1 MEILGG
7 SLFSVAGAGESH
19 GPAVTTIVFGCPPG
33 LKLSRASV
41 QQYLDRRRPGSSKLG
56 TPRREGDKVVLLSG
70 VYSEDQERLLD
81 GPEISVACGDEEISS
96 RGYEE
101 GFTTGEPIAAVV
113 LSAAKRSAD
122 YAQFAGDRGE
132 VRPGHT
138 DLVKYHKARGFA
150 DPRGGGRS
158 SFRSTIS
165 DVIGGSIARIF
176 LCEHFGTA
184 FLSSICQVGELK
196 SPVSLSDHLEELVCD
211 AEGRRLTAAQ
221 VTAVETRLSA
231 GELAGVDGI
240 RTLDAE
246 FSAAAAEL
254 IGSTRKQGDSIG
266 AAVEVVGVNVPPLIG
281 EPLYASLKLRLMG
294 ALGGLHA
301 VQSCELGSGGEVV
314 SRRGSENNDA
324 IRRQGYQG
332 NHHGGLLGGVTTGM
346 PLVFRVGFKPTAS
359 IALPQQSVRKD
370 LEEIEFKLRKGRHDP
385 CVGVR
390 AGVTLESRM
399 AIEVMDAGL
408 EHQSRHLSN
417 DNFRLF

>member
-33 LKLSRASV
+33 LKLSRVSV

-70 VYSEDQERLLD
+70 VYSEDHEMLK
-81 GPEISVACGDEEISS
+81 GPEISVALGDEEIST
-96 RGYEE
+96 RAYEE

-113 LSAAKRSAD
+113 LSEAKRSGD
-122 YAQFAGDRGE
+122 YDQLAGARGD

-138 DLVKYHKARGFA
+138 DLVKHYKARGFA

-158 SFRSTIS
+158 SYRSTLS

-176 LCEHFGTA
+176 LREHFGTA
-184 FLSSICQVGELK
+184 FLSSICQVGDLK
-196 SPVSLSDHLEELVCD
+196 SPVSLSDHLEKLVCAAPD
-211 AEGRRLTAAQ
+211 RRLTATQ
-221 VTAVETRLSA
+221 VEAVETQLSA
-231 GELAGVDGI
+231 GEI

-246 FSAAAAEL
+246 FCMGAAEL

-266 AAVEVVGVNVPPLIG
+266 AAAEVVGVNVPPLIG
-281 EPLYASLKLRLMG
+281 EPLYHSLKLRLMG
-294 ALGGLHA
+294 VLGGLNA

-314 SRRGSENNDA
+314 GRRGSENNDA
-324 IRRQGYQG
+324 IRRPGYQG

-359 IALPQQSVRKD
+359 ILLPQQSVRKD
-370 LEEIEFKLRKGRHDP
+370 LEEIEFKLQKGRHDP

-399 AIEVMDAGL
+399 AIEVMDAAL
-408 EHQSRHLSN
+408 VHQSRQLSV

>member
-33 LKLSRASV
+33 LKLSRVSV

-70 VYSEDQERLLD
+70 VYSEDHEMLK
-81 GPEISVACGDEEISS
+81 GPEISVAFGDEEIST
-96 RGYEE
+96 RAYEE

-113 LSAAKRSAD
+113 LSEAKRSGD
-122 YAQFAGDRGE
+122 YDQLAGARGD

-138 DLVKYHKARGFA
+138 DLVKHYKARGFA

-158 SFRSTIS
+158 SYRSTLS
-165 DVIGGSIARIF
+165 DVIGGSIARIC
-176 LCEHFGTA
+176 LREHFGTA
-184 FLSSICQVGELK
+184 FLSSICQVGDLK
-196 SPVSLSDHLEELVCD
+196 SPVSLSDHLEELVCAAAD
-211 AEGRRLTAAQ
+211 RRLTATQ
-221 VTAVETRLSA
+221 IEAVETQLSE
-231 GELAGVDGI
+231 GEI

-246 FSAAAAEL
+246 FCMGAAEL

-281 EPLYASLKLRLMG
+281 EPLYHSLKLRLMG
-294 ALGGLHA
+294 VLGGLNA

-314 SRRGSENNDA
+314 GRRGSENNDA
-324 IRRQGYQG
+324 IRRPGYQG

-359 IALPQQSVRKD
+359 ILLPQQSVRKD
-370 LEEIEFKLRKGRHDP
+370 LEEIEFKLQKGRHDP

-399 AIEVMDAGL
+399 AIEVMDAAL
-408 EHQSRHLSN
+408 AHQSRQLSA

>member
-33 LKLSRASV
+33 LKLSRVSV

-70 VYSEDQERLLD
+70 VYSEDHEMLK
-81 GPEISVACGDEEISS
+81 GPEISVALGDEEISS
-96 RGYEE
+96 RAYEE

-113 LSAAKRSAD
+113 LSEAKRSGD
-122 YAQFAGDRGE
+122 YDQLAGARGD

-138 DLVKYHKARGFA
+138 DLVKHYKARGFA

-158 SFRSTIS
+158 SYRSTLS

-176 LCEHFGTA
+176 LREHFGTA
-184 FLSSICQVGELK
+184 FLSSICQVGDLK
-196 SPVSLSDHLEELVCD
+196 SPVSLSDHLEELVCAAAD
-211 AEGRRLTAAQ
+211 RRLTATQ
-221 VTAVETRLSA
+221 IEAVESRLSA
-231 GELAGVDGI
+231 GEI

-246 FSAAAAEL
+246 FCMGAAEL

-266 AAVEVVGVNVPPLIG
+266 AAVEVVGVTVPPLIG
-281 EPLYASLKLRLMG
+281 EPLYHSLKLRLMG
-294 ALGGLHA
+294 VLGGLNA

-314 SRRGSENNDA
+314 GRRGSENNDA
-324 IRRQGYQG
+324 IRRPGYQG

-346 PLVFRVGFKPTAS
+346 PLVFRIGFKPTAS
-359 IALPQQSVRKD
+359 ILLPQQSVRKD
-370 LEEIEFKLRKGRHDP
+370 LEEIEFKLQKGRHDP

-399 AIEVMDAGL
+399 AIEVMDAAL
-408 EHQSRHLSN
+408 AHQSRQLSA

>member
-33 LKLSRASV
+33 LKLSRVSV

-70 VYSEDQERLLD
+70 VYSEDHEMLK
-81 GPEISVACGDEEISS
+81 GPEISVALGDEEISS
-96 RGYEE
+96 RAYEE

-113 LSAAKRSAD
+113 LSEAKRSGD
-122 YAQFAGDRGE
+122 YDQLAGARGD

-138 DLVKYHKARGFA
+138 DLVKHYKARGFA

-158 SFRSTIS
+158 SYRSTLS

-176 LCEHFGTA
+176 LREHFGTA
-184 FLSSICQVGELK
+184 FLSSICQVGDLK
-196 SPVSLSDHLEELVCD
+196 SPVSLSDHLEELVCAAAD
-211 AEGRRLTAAQ
+211 RRLTATQ
-221 VTAVETRLSA
+221 IEAVETQLSA
-231 GELAGVDGI
+231 GEI

-246 FSAAAAEL
+246 FCMGAAEL
-254 IGSTRKQGDSIG
+254 IGSTRKQRDSIG
-266 AAVEVVGVNVPPLIG
+266 AAVEVVGVTVPPLIG
-281 EPLYASLKLRLMG
+281 EPLYHSLKLRLMG
-294 ALGGLHA
+294 VLGGLNA

-314 SRRGSENNDA
+314 GRRGSENNDA
-324 IRRQGYQG
+324 IRRPGYQG

-346 PLVFRVGFKPTAS
+346 PLVFRIGFKPTAS
-359 IALPQQSVRKD
+359 ILLPQQSVRKD
-370 LEEIEFKLRKGRHDP
+370 LEEIEFKLQKGRHDP

-390 AGVTLESRM
+390 AGMTLESRM
-399 AIEVMDAGL
+399 AIEVMDAAL
-408 EHQSRHLSN
+408 AHQSRQLSA

>member
-33 LKLSRASV
+33 LKLSRVSV

-70 VYSEDQERLLD
+70 VYSEDHEMLK
-81 GPEISVACGDEEISS
+81 GPEISVALGNEEIST
-96 RGYEE
+96 RAYEE

-113 LSAAKRSAD
+113 LSEAKRSGD
-122 YAQFAGDRGE
+122 YDQLAGARGD

-138 DLVKYHKARGFA
+138 DLVKHYKARGFA

-158 SFRSTIS
+158 SYRSTLS
-165 DVIGGSIARIF
+165 DVIGGSIARIY
-176 LCEHFGTA
+176 LREHFGTA

-196 SPVSLSDHLEELVCD
+196 SPVSLSDHLEELVCAAAD
-211 AEGRRLTAAQ
+211 RRLTATQ
-221 VTAVETRLSA
+221 IEAVESRLSA
-231 GELAGVDGI
+231 GEI

-246 FSAAAAEL
+246 FCMGAAEL

-281 EPLYASLKLRLMG
+281 EPLYHSLKLRLMG
-294 ALGGLHA
+294 VLGGLHA

-314 SRRGSENNDA
+314 GRRGSENNDA
-324 IRRQGYQG
+324 IRRPGYQG

-359 IALPQQSVRKD
+359 ILLPQQSVRKD
-370 LEEIEFKLRKGRHDP
+370 LEEIEFKLQKGRHDP

-399 AIEVMDAGL
+399 AIEVMDAAL
-408 EHQSRHLSN
+408 AHQSRQLSA

>member
-33 LKLSRASV
+33 LKLSRVSV

-70 VYSEDQERLLD
+70 VYSEDHEMLK
-81 GPEISVACGDEEISS
+81 GPEISVALGDEEISS
-96 RGYEE
+96 RAYEE

-113 LSAAKRSAD
+113 LSEAKRSGD
-122 YAQFAGDRGE
+122 YDQLAGARGD

-138 DLVKYHKARGFA
+138 DLVKHYKARGFA

-158 SFRSTIS
+158 SYRSTLS

-176 LCEHFGTA
+176 LREHFGTA

-196 SPVSLSDHLEELVCD
+196 SPVSLSDHLEELVCASAD
-211 AEGRRLTAAQ
+211 RRLTASQ
-221 VTAVETRLSA
+221 IEAVETQLSA
-231 GELAGVDGI
+231 GEI

-246 FSAAAAEL
+246 FCMGAAEL

-281 EPLYASLKLRLMG
+281 EPLYHSLKLRLMG
-294 ALGGLHA
+294 VLGGLHA

-314 SRRGSENNDA
+314 GRRGSENNDA
-324 IRRQGYQG
+324 IPRPG
-332 NHHGGLLGGVTTGM
+332 
-346 PLVFRVGFKPTAS
+346 
-359 IALPQQSVRKD
+359 
-370 LEEIEFKLRKGRHDP
+370 
-385 CVGVR
+385 
-390 AGVTLESRM
+390 
-399 AIEVMDAGL
+399 
-408 EHQSRHLSN
+408 
-417 DNFRLF
+417 

>member
-33 LKLSRASV
+33 LKLSRVSV

-70 VYSEDQERLLD
+70 VYSEDHEMLK
-81 GPEISVACGDEEISS
+81 GPEISVALGDEEIST
-96 RGYEE
+96 RAYEE

-113 LSAAKRSAD
+113 LSEAKRSGD
-122 YAQFAGDRGE
+122 YDQLAGARGD

-138 DLVKYHKARGFA
+138 DLVKHYKARGFA

-158 SFRSTIS
+158 SYRSTLS

-176 LCEHFGTA
+176 LREHFGTA

-196 SPVSLSDHLEELVCD
+196 SPVSLSDHLEELVCAAAD
-211 AEGRRLTAAQ
+211 RRLTAPQ
-221 VTAVETRLSA
+221 IEAVETQLSA
-231 GELAGVDGI
+231 GEI

-246 FSAAAAEL
+246 FCMGAAEL

-281 EPLYASLKLRLMG
+281 EPLYHSLKLRLMG
-294 ALGGLHA
+294 VLGGLHA

-314 SRRGSENNDA
+314 GRRGSENNDA
-324 IRRQGYQG
+324 IRRPGYQG

-359 IALPQQSVRKD
+359 ILLPQQSVRKD
-370 LEEIEFKLRKGRHDP
+370 LEEIEFKLQKGRHDP

-399 AIEVMDAGL
+399 AIEVMDAAL
-408 EHQSRHLSN
+408 AHQSRQLSA

>member
-33 LKLSRASV
+33 LKLSRVSV

-70 VYSEDQERLLD
+70 VYSEDHEMLK
-81 GPEISVACGDEEISS
+81 GPEISVALGDEEIST
-96 RGYEE
+96 RAYEE

-113 LSAAKRSAD
+113 LSEAKRSGD
-122 YAQFAGDRGE
+122 YDQLAGARGD

-138 DLVKYHKARGFA
+138 DLVKHYKARGFA

-158 SFRSTIS
+158 SYRSTLS

-176 LCEHFGTA
+176 LREHFGTA
-184 FLSSICQVGELK
+184 FLSSICQVGDLK
-196 SPVSLSDHLEELVCD
+196 SPVSLSDHLEKLVCAAPD
-211 AEGRRLTAAQ
+211 RRLTATQ
-221 VTAVETRLSA
+221 VEAVETQLSA
-231 GELAGVDGI
+231 GEI

-246 FSAAAAEL
+246 FCMGAAEL

-281 EPLYASLKLRLMG
+281 EPLYHSLKLRLMG
-294 ALGGLHA
+294 VLGGLNA

-314 SRRGSENNDA
+314 GRRGSENNDA
-324 IRRQGYQG
+324 IRRPGYQG

-359 IALPQQSVRKD
+359 ILLPQQSVRKD
-370 LEEIEFKLRKGRHDP
+370 LEEIEFKLQKGRHDP

-399 AIEVMDAGL
+399 AIEVMDAAL
-408 EHQSRHLSN
+408 AHQSRQLSA

>member
-33 LKLSRASV
+33 LKLSRVSV

-70 VYSEDQERLLD
+70 VYSEDHEMLK
-81 GPEISVACGDEEISS
+81 GPEISVALGDEEIST
-96 RGYEE
+96 RAYEE

-113 LSAAKRSAD
+113 LSEAKRSGD
-122 YAQFAGDRGE
+122 YDQLAGARGD

-138 DLVKYHKARGFA
+138 DLVKHYKARGFA

-158 SFRSTIS
+158 SYRSTLS

-176 LCEHFGTA
+176 LREHFGTA
-184 FLSSICQVGELK
+184 FLSSICQVGDLK
-196 SPVSLSDHLEELVCD
+196 SPVSLSDHLEELVCAAAD
-211 AEGRRLTAAQ
+211 RRLTATQ
-221 VTAVETRLSA
+221 IEAVETQLSA
-231 GELAGVDGI
+231 GEI

-246 FSAAAAEL
+246 FCMGAAEL

-281 EPLYASLKLRLMG
+281 EPLYHSLKLRLMG
-294 ALGGLHA
+294 VLGGLNA

-314 SRRGSENNDA
+314 GRRGSENNDA
-324 IRRQGYQG
+324 IRRPGYQG

-359 IALPQQSVRKD
+359 ILLPQQSVRKD
-370 LEEIEFKLRKGRHDP
+370 LEEIEFKLQKGRHDP

-399 AIEVMDAGL
+399 AIEVMDAAL
-408 EHQSRHLSN
+408 AHQSRQLSA

>member
-33 LKLSRASV
+33 LKLSRVSV

-70 VYSEDQERLLD
+70 VYSEDHEMLK
-81 GPEISVACGDEEISS
+81 GPEISVALGNEEIST
-96 RGYEE
+96 RAYEE

-113 LSAAKRSAD
+113 LSEAKRSGD
-122 YAQFAGDRGE
+122 YDQLAGARGD

-138 DLVKYHKARGFA
+138 DLVKHYKARGFA

-158 SFRSTIS
+158 SYRSTLS

-176 LCEHFGTA
+176 LREHFGTA
-184 FLSSICQVGELK
+184 FLSSICQVGDLK
-196 SPVSLSDHLEELVCD
+196 SPVSLSDHLEELVCAAAD
-211 AEGRRLTAAQ
+211 RRLTATQ
-221 VTAVETRLSA
+221 VEAVETQLSA
-231 GELAGVDGI
+231 GEI

-246 FSAAAAEL
+246 FCMAAAEL

-281 EPLYASLKLRLMG
+281 EPLYHSLKLRLMG
-294 ALGGLHA
+294 VLGGLHA

-314 SRRGSENNDA
+314 GRRGSENNDA
-324 IRRQGYQG
+324 IRRPGYQG

-359 IALPQQSVRKD
+359 ILLSQQSVRKD
-370 LEEIEFKLRKGRHDP
+370 LEEIEFKLQKGRHDP

-399 AIEVMDAGL
+399 AIGVMDAAL
-408 EHQSRHLSN
+408 VHQSRQLSV

>member
-70 VYSEDQERLLD
+70 VYSEDHEMLK
-81 GPEISVACGDEEISS
+81 GPEISVALGDEEISS
-96 RGYEE
+96 RAYEE

-113 LSAAKRSAD
+113 LSEAKRSGD
-122 YAQFAGDRGE
+122 YDQLAGARGD

-138 DLVKYHKARGFA
+138 DLVKHYKARGFA

-158 SFRSTIS
+158 SYRSTLS
-165 DVIGGSIARIF
+165 DVIGGSIARIY
-176 LCEHFGTA
+176 LREHFGTA

-196 SPVSLSDHLEELVCD
+196 SPVSLSDHLEELVSAAAD
-211 AEGRRLTAAQ
+211 RWLTATQ
-221 VTAVETRLSA
+221 IEAVESRLSA
-231 GELAGVDGI
+231 GEI

-246 FSAAAAEL
+246 FCMGAAEL

-281 EPLYASLKLRLMG
+281 EPLYHSLKLRLMG
-294 ALGGLHA
+294 VLGGLHA

-314 SRRGSENNDA
+314 GRRGSENNDA
-324 IRRQGYQG
+324 IRRPGYQG

-359 IALPQQSVRKD
+359 ILLPQQSVRKD
-370 LEEIEFKLRKGRHDP
+370 LEEIEFKLQKGRHDP

-399 AIEVMDAGL
+399 AIEVMDAAL
-408 EHQSRHLSN
+408 AHQSRQLSA

>member
-33 LKLSRASV
+33 LKLSRVSV

-70 VYSEDQERLLD
+70 VYSEDHEMLK
-81 GPEISVACGDEEISS
+81 GPEISVALGDEEISS
-96 RGYEE
+96 RAYEE

-113 LSAAKRSAD
+113 LSEAKRSGD
-122 YAQFAGDRGE
+122 YDQLAGARGD

-138 DLVKYHKARGFA
+138 DLVKHYKARGFA

-158 SFRSTIS
+158 SYRSTLS
-165 DVIGGSIARIF
+165 DVIGGSIARIY
-176 LCEHFGTA
+176 LREHFGTA

-196 SPVSLSDHLEELVCD
+196 SPVSLSDHLEELVSAAAD
-211 AEGRRLTAAQ
+211 RRLTATQ
-221 VTAVETRLSA
+221 IEAVESRLSA
-231 GELAGVDGI
+231 GEI

-246 FSAAAAEL
+246 FCMGAAEL

-281 EPLYASLKLRLMG
+281 EPLYHSLKLRLMG
-294 ALGGLHA
+294 VLGGLHA

-314 SRRGSENNDA
+314 GRRGSENNDA
-324 IRRQGYQG
+324 IRRPGYQG

-359 IALPQQSVRKD
+359 ILLPQQSVRKD
-370 LEEIEFKLRKGRHDP
+370 LEEIEFKLQKGRHDP

-399 AIEVMDAGL
+399 AIEVMDAAL
-408 EHQSRHLSN
+408 AHQSRQLSA

>member
-33 LKLSRASV
+33 LKLSRVSV

-70 VYSEDQERLLD
+70 VYSEDHEMLK
-81 GPEISVACGDEEISS
+81 GPEISVALGDEEIST
-96 RGYEE
+96 RAYEE

-113 LSAAKRSAD
+113 LSEAKRSGD
-122 YAQFAGDRGE
+122 YDQLAGARGD

-138 DLVKYHKARGFA
+138 DLVKHYKARGFA

-158 SFRSTIS
+158 SYRSTLS
-165 DVIGGSIARIF
+165 DVIGGSIARIY
-176 LCEHFGTA
+176 LREHFGTA

-196 SPVSLSDHLEELVCD
+196 SPVSLSDHLEELVSAAAD
-211 AEGRRLTAAQ
+211 RRLTATQ
-221 VTAVETRLSA
+221 IEAVESRLSA
-231 GELAGVDGI
+231 GEI

-246 FSAAAAEL
+246 FCMGAAEL

-281 EPLYASLKLRLMG
+281 EPLYHSLKLRLMG
-294 ALGGLHA
+294 VLGGLHA

-314 SRRGSENNDA
+314 GRRGSENNDA
-324 IRRQGYQG
+324 IRRPGYQG

-359 IALPQQSVRKD
+359 ILLPQQSVRKD
-370 LEEIEFKLRKGRHDP
+370 LEEIEFKLQKGRHDP

-399 AIEVMDAGL
+399 AIEVMDAAL
-408 EHQSRHLSN
+408 AHQSRQLSA

>member
-33 LKLSRASV
+33 LKLSRVSV

-70 VYSEDQERLLD
+70 VYSEDHEMLK
-81 GPEISVACGDEEISS
+81 GPEISVALGDEEISS
-96 RGYEE
+96 RAYEE

-113 LSAAKRSAD
+113 LSEAKRSGD
-122 YAQFAGDRGE
+122 YDQLAGARGD

-138 DLVKYHKARGFA
+138 DLVKHYKARGFA

-158 SFRSTIS
+158 SYRSTLS
-165 DVIGGSIARIF
+165 DVIGGSIARIY
-176 LCEHFGTA
+176 LREPFGTA

-196 SPVSLSDHLEELVCD
+196 SPVSLSDHLEELVSAAAD
-211 AEGRRLTAAQ
+211 RRLTATQ
-221 VTAVETRLSA
+221 IEAVESRLSA
-231 GELAGVDGI
+231 GEI

-246 FSAAAAEL
+246 FCMGAAEL

-281 EPLYASLKLRLMG
+281 EPLYHSLKLRLMG
-294 ALGGLHA
+294 VLGGLHA

-314 SRRGSENNDA
+314 GRRGSENNDA
-324 IRRQGYQG
+324 IRRPGYQG

-359 IALPQQSVRKD
+359 ILLPQQSVRKD
-370 LEEIEFKLRKGRHDP
+370 LEEIEFKLQKGRHDP

-399 AIEVMDAGL
+399 AIEVMDAAL
-408 EHQSRHLSN
+408 AHQSRQLSA

>member
-33 LKLSRASV
+33 LKLSRVSV

-70 VYSEDQERLLD
+70 VYSEDHEMLK
-81 GPEISVACGDEEISS
+81 GPEISVALGDEEISS
-96 RGYEE
+96 RAYEE

-113 LSAAKRSAD
+113 LSEAKRSGD
-122 YAQFAGDRGE
+122 YDQLAGARGD

-138 DLVKYHKARGFA
+138 DLVKHYKARGFA

-158 SFRSTIS
+158 SYRSTLS

-176 LCEHFGTA
+176 LREHFGTA
-184 FLSSICQVGELK
+184 FLSSICRVGDLK
-196 SPVSLSDHLEELVCD
+196 SPVSLRDHLEKLVCAD
-211 AEGRRLTAAQ
+211 PDRRLTATQ
-221 VTAVETRLSA
+221 VEAVETQLSA
-231 GELAGVDGI
+231 GEI

-246 FSAAAAEL
+246 FCMGAAEL
-254 IGSTRKQGDSIG
+254 IGSTRKPGASIG

-281 EPLYASLKLRLMG
+281 EPLYHSLKLRLMG
-294 ALGGLHA
+294 VLGGLHA

-314 SRRGSENNDA
+314 GRRGSENNDA
-324 IRRQGYQG
+324 IRRPGYQG

-359 IALPQQSVRKD
+359 ILLPQQSVRKD
-370 LEEIEFKLRKGRHDP
+370 LEEIEFKLQKGRHDP

-399 AIEVMDAGL
+399 AIEVMDAAL
-408 EHQSRHLSN
+408 AHQSRQPSA